1 MKKICLT
8 LVAASA
14 MLFSAQTL
22 SAQEAVETEVSV
34 EATVTQESEYTQVEI
49 TDLPAEVQ
57 QALERDHEG
66 AVITEAYAKDV
77 EGAKEYKLVVKTA
90 QGEEKHLF
98 ADAEGN
104 WIDPDQE

>member
-22 SAQEAVETEVSV
+22 SAQEVAEANATVETTTQQVTDYTKIELTEV
-34 EATVTQESEYTQVEI
+34 
-49 TDLPAEVQ
+49 PAPVQ

-66 AVITEAYAKDV
+66 AVISEAFVKDE
-77 EGAKEYKLVVKTA
+77 EGVKTYKLAVKTA
-90 QGEEKHLF
+90 EGEDVELY

-104 WIDPDQE
+104 WIEKDEE